1 MCMHDRGISEYD
13 CFVCQRFPRTFED
26 HEASAPA
33 PKGFSFLA
41 LVIALCSGVALGITG
56 LAIFLTSR
64 TPSSA
69 GYDVVARLAP
79 LSAPNPGEHFYDASS
94 TLVVPDR
101 RSAAPSSRE
110 TAAVA
115 PRTSIPSTVGPEDS
129 HDVSSKTVVSHLMD
143 STRSAAEK
151 RIAVVSRDSE
161 GQYIFLPPSHLQPA
175 NSTPIDVP
183 DRVSARVSS
192 KQVATAEA
200 LRPAPPAVPAEHPQ
214 NTQTRPAISHLSNLG
229 ANAAEERVVM
239 APRDSDSWHIFL
251 PPSDLQGKSPN
262 LSAPFKRWMQGESFA
277 NAEDCENYRERQVAE
292 AAADRDH
299 GDSPADALT
308 YRIELFTYAVC
319 ISAQDPR
326 VNGQSHAQNRAELA
340 ESDGPGDGWYIFL
353 PPGDARHQNP
363 IQGAPFRRWVQ
374 DEAFDTVDDCQDYRE
389 RQVSEAVADRDQT
402 EAPTDALDYKIKLFT
417 EAECISAQDPRLN
430 QNTPTLLSKGHHVP
444 PA

>member
-1 MCMHDRGISEYD
+1 MHDRGISEYD

-26 HEASAPA
+26 HEASAPT

-41 LVIALCSGVALGITG
+41 LFIALCSGVALGITG

-64 TPSSA
+64 APSPA
-69 GYDVVARLAP
+69 GHDIVARLAP
-79 LSAPNPGEHFYDASS
+79 LSAPNPSEHFYDASS

-101 RSAAPSSRE
+101 RSAAPSSKK
-110 TAAVA
+110 TAAVT
-115 PRTSIPSTVGPEDS
+115 PRISIPSAVGPEDS
-129 HDVSSKTVVSHLMD
+129 HDVSSKTVVSHLID
-143 STRSAAEK
+143 SNRNAAA
-151 RIAVVSRDSE
+151 IASRDSE
-161 GQYIFLPPSHLQPA
+161 SQYIFLPPSHLQPA
-175 NSTPIDVP
+175 SPTAIDVP
-183 DRVSARVSS
+183 DRASAGTSS
-192 KQVATAEA
+192 KKVATAEA
-200 LRPAPPAVPAEHPQ
+200 PRPTPPAVPAAHPQ
-214 NTQTRPAISHLSNLG
+214 DTQTRPAIAHLSGLN
-229 ANAAEERVVM
+229 ANAAEERVAM
-239 APRDSDSWHIFL
+239 APRDSASWHIFL
-251 PPSDLQGKSPN
+251 PPSDLHGKSPN
-262 LSAPFKRWMQGESFA
+262 PSAPFKRWMQGESYA
-277 NAEDCENYRERQVAE
+277 NAEDCENYREHQVAE

-299 GDSPADALT
+299 GDSPADALA
-308 YRIELFTYAVC
+308 YRIELFTYAEC

-326 VNGQSHAQNRAELA
+326 VNGLSHAQNRAELA
-340 ESDGPGDGWYIFL
+340 RSDGPGDGWYIFL

-402 EAPTDALDYKIKLFT
+402 EGPTDALDYKIKLFT